1 LIFTAD
7 FKQIISLNGSLR
19 YIRFGFIVLLFL
31 YESFNNFSYRRV
43 MIKSLED
50 FKKSS
55 QSKNLNNWQNIWDFQ
70 YIFDRLLSI

>member
-1 LIFTAD
+1 
-7 FKQIISLNGSLR
+7 
-19 YIRFGFIVLLFL
+19 
-31 YESFNNFSYRRV
+31 